1 MQIFYIKP
9 QRQGLC
15 TLGSPQYNYKPVTS
29 CTGKPKRMVTP
40 NRWTN
45 QISALSTTYAK
56 TTNIS
61 NTTKHAPQ
69 NLDTKTHHKDTAPQ
83 TQHHKDSTQSLN
95 TKTQHKD
102 SAPQRL
108 HSRQN
113 LQTATQPVRHITAY
127 HWWPNFN
134 HTPAHLKHIPT
145 NNGTSLHPN

>member
-69 NLDTKTHHKDTAPQ
+69 NLDTKTHHKDSAPQ
-83 TQHHKDSTQSLN
+83 TQHHKDSTQRLN
-95 TKTQHKD
+95 TKTQLKD
-102 SAPQRL
+102 SNSKTPRKAEP
-108 HSRQN
+108 SKVI
-113 LQTATQPVRHITAY
+113 QPVKQITAY